1 MINKRKEKLII
12 YDSLDF
18 FIPYMQSENIDV
30 FRLYRKRDFLL
41 SILKKIFLKFDLFA
55 PFWYERWIKEIDSYK
70 EIIIFA
76 TKDYTFIR
84 QIKKRNPKVK
94 IIFWYWNPA
103 FRMGEPKKEL
113 YSLADIWSFD
123 EKDCQQYKMKF
134 NTTFYF
140 NNIVLPTKDIK
151 YDCVFL
157 GINKGR
163 RTYLEEVNA
172 NLTNLNI
179 ETFFH
184 IVPDKGED
192 NPNNI
197 QTIPY
202 TEYLGL
208 VSESKCI
215 IDILP
220 EGQTGQTLRPM
231 ESIFFEKKL
240 ITNDSS
246 IRNELFFD
254 EQNIFILGEN
264 NTLKITDFINSP
276 YKKIK
281 SEIVNYYDFT
291 NWLKRFESNE

>member
-1 MINKRKEKLII
+1 MIDKKGKKLII

-18 FIPYMQSENIDV
+18 FIPYMESENIDV
-30 FRLYRKRDFLL
+30 FRLYRKRDFLV
-41 SILKKIFLKFDLFA
+41 SSLKKIFLKLDLFA
-55 PFWYERWIKEIDSYK
+55 PFWYEKWIRNIVLYN

-84 QIKKRNPKVK
+84 KIKKRNPNIK
-94 IIFWYWNPA
+94 IVFWYWNPA
-103 FRMGEPKKEL
+103 FRMGIPRKEI
-113 YSLADIWSFD
+113 YSLTDLWSFD
-123 EKDCQQYKMKF
+123 EKDCEQYKMKF

-140 NNIVLPTKDIK
+140 NSIVLPTKQIK
-151 YDCVFL
+151 YDCIFL

-163 RTYLEEVNA
+163 RRYLEEVNA
-172 NLTNLNI
+172 TLNNLNI
-179 ETFFH
+179 KSFFH
-184 IVPDKGED
+184 IVPDKGEN

-197 QTIPY
+197 KTIPY
-202 TEYLGL
+202 KDYLEL

-240 ITNDSS
+240 ITNDRS
-246 IRNELFFD
+246 IRDELFFD

-264 NTLKITDFINSP
+264 NISEIVAFIESP
-276 YKKIK
+276 YKKIE
-281 SEIVNYYDFT
+281 SDVVNYYDFT